1 MRLKNRIIEL
11 LKLDLTTILT
21 SLSWLLPYYLLGGFL
36 DRRLFGIYGVTYVFQ
51 FLWSL
56 FNELSVKGILIY
68 AFNDLKDD
76 INKRDS
82 AVFSGFLFYTFIILL
97 CFIFSLANLN
107 NLLDFYNISNE
118 LKEICYIYYVYD
130 VIAIGLQ
137 CLDFMCITYYE
148 YTDRVYLSNKLSIIY
163 TSIRLG
169 SIILCILFHTN
180 TSIKFLI
187 LTIPLFLYTIFN
199 YIFYIK
205 DIYNKHIKLS
215 FEFLKG
221 FKYIYVGILEELVAV
236 FSQLLGTK
244 NMTASTSNSADTMIF
259 QYSIST
265 TAIDMHWD
273 CISNISK
280 ISSIDLSKDNS
291 KYENLS
297 QLNDTKVKN
306 TIKLNLQ
313 SGFIVWIIASSLM
326 ILTFYVLSHFIAISE
341 FMVTTLIINIIAMF
355 FSTIGRSISSVIN
368 ILNGYKIL
376 LFITLAARITKL
388 SVANLKSQY
397 SLSLALIASVMVHC
411 IANIMLYFY
420 YTHKYKYSRKDDGL

>member
-1 MRLKNRIIEL
+1 
-11 LKLDLTTILT
+11 
-21 SLSWLLPYYLLGGFL
+21 
-36 DRRLFGIYGVTYVFQ
+36 
-51 FLWSL
+51 
-56 FNELSVKGILIY
+56 
-68 AFNDLKDD
+68 
-76 INKRDS
+76 
-82 AVFSGFLFYTFIILL
+82 
-97 CFIFSLANLN
+97 
-107 NLLDFYNISNE
+107 
-118 LKEICYIYYVYD
+118 
-130 VIAIGLQ
+130 
-137 CLDFMCITYYE
+137 
-148 YTDRVYLSNKLSIIY
+148 
-163 TSIRLG
+163 
-169 SIILCILFHTN
+169 
-180 TSIKFLI
+180 
-187 LTIPLFLYTIFN
+187 
-199 YIFYIK
+199 
-205 DIYNKHIKLS
+205 
-215 FEFLKG
+215 
-221 FKYIYVGILEELVAV
+221 
-236 FSQLLGTK
+236 
-244 NMTASTSNSADTMIF
+244 MIF

>member
-1 MRLKNRIIEL
+1 MPLKSRIIQL

-21 SLSWLLPYYLLGGFL
+21 SLSWLLPYYLLGGFV
-36 DRRLFGIYGVTYVFQ
+36 DKKLFGIYGVTYVFQ

-56 FNELSVKGILIY
+56 FNELAVKGILIY

-76 INKRDS
+76 TNKRDS
-82 AVFSGFLFYTFIILL
+82 TIFSGFLFYTFIIIL
-97 CFIFSLANLN
+97 CFLFCLTNLN
-107 NLLDFYNISNE
+107 KLLDFYNLS
-118 LKEICYIYYVYD
+118 KEIKEFCYIYYAYD

-137 CLDFMCITYYE
+137 CLDFMCLTYYE
-148 YTDRVYLSNKLSIIY
+148 YTDRVSTSNKLSFVY
-163 TSIRLG
+163 TSLRLG
-169 SIILCILFHTN
+169 SIFVCILFPAD
-180 TSIKFLI
+180 TSIKFLM
-187 LTIPLFLYTIFN
+187 LTIPLFLYTICN

-205 DIYNKHIKLS
+205 DIYHKHLKLS
-215 FEFLKG
+215 FQFLKG
-221 FKYIYVGILEELVAV
+221 LKYIYVGILEEIVAV

-244 NMTASTSNSADTMIF
+244 NMTASTAASADTMIF
-259 QYSIST
+259 QYSIAT

-273 CISNISK
+273 CISNIPK

-313 SGFIVWIIASSLM
+313 SGFIVWIIASSLI
-326 ILTFYVLSHFIAISE
+326 ILTFYILSHFIVISE
-341 FMVTTLIINIIAMF
+341 FMIVTLIINIVAMF
-355 FSTIGRSISSVIN
+355 FSTIGRSISAVIN

-376 LFITLAARITKL
+376 LVVTVAARITKL
-388 SVANLKSQY
+388 SVTNLKSSY

-420 YTHKYKYSRKDDGL
+420 YTHKYKHSRKEDGL

>member
-1 MRLKNRIIEL
+1 MVLKNRIIEL

-56 FNELSVKGILIY
+56 FNELSVKGVLIY

-107 NLLDFYNISNE
+107 KLLDFYNISNE
-118 LKEICYIYYVYD
+118 LKEICYIYYAYD

-148 YTDRVYLSNKLSIIY
+148 YTDRIYLSNKLSVIY

-169 SIILCILFHTN
+169 SIILCILFNVN
-180 TSIKFLI
+180 TSIKFLM

-199 YIFYIK
+199 YIFYLR
-205 DIYNKHIKLS
+205 DIYNKHLKLS

-221 FKYIYVGILEELVAV
+221 FKYTYVGILEEIVAV

-244 NMTASTSNSADTMIF
+244 NMAVSTSNNADSMIF
-259 QYSIST
+259 QYSIAT

-280 ISSIDLSKDNS
+280 ISSIDLSKGSS

-297 QLNDTKVKN
+297 QLNDAKVKN

-326 ILTFYVLSHFIAISE
+326 ILTFYILSHFIAISG
-341 FMVTTLIINIIAMF
+341 FMVTTLIINIVAMF
-355 FSTIGRSISSVIN
+355 FSTIGRSISAVIN

-376 LFITLAARITKL
+376 LLITLAARITKL
-388 SVANLKSQY
+388 SVANLKSPY

-420 YTHKYKYSRKDDGL
+420 YTHKYKHSRKEDGL